1 MKNVSLL
8 KELNDSLPSF
18 GVMGVPGTGKTTIS
32 KKIGEILGRDVVN
45 VDATLKQKTFENKG
59 VMPRDIINNEGEL
72 EWRKYEKELLMN
84 QFDIKEKSVLDFGGF
99 GSYDIGYKEVF
110 DKLKDNKVQTVFLN
124 NDISVSIKHLKGY
137 DAEAVNPLTGEK
149 GYQNWARRSGYVKDA
164 KKAVEEGKTLEE
176 GWIARHMGTLKRV
189 DFIYS
194 KANYTLDLN
203 GIDWSVDAIAK
214 KVIMMIAINNLEKDE
229 KFQNLFNNWKKEF
242 DAELKSK
249 NNIAIDLIT
258 NSKQK

>member
-8 KELNDSLPSF
+8 NELNNELPTF
-18 GVMGVPGTGKTTIS
+18 GVLGVPGTGKTTVS
-32 KKIGEILGRDVVN
+32 KKIGEMLGREVIG

-59 VMPRDIINNEGEL
+59 ILPKDIINNEGEL

-124 NDISVSIKHLKGY
+124 NDIDVSIKHLKGF
-137 DAEAVNPLTGEK
+137 DAEAVNPVTGEK
-149 GYQNWARRSGYVKDA
+149 GYENWARRSGYVKDA

-203 GIDWSVDAIAK
+203 GIDWSVDSIAK
-214 KVIMMIAINNLEKDE
+214 KVIMMIAINNLAQTEKY
-229 KFQNLFNNWKKEF
+229 NSLFAGWKKDF
-242 DAELKSK
+242 DKEVRSQ
-249 NNIAIDLIT
+249 NTVNTLIE
-258 NSKQK
+258 NSKQR

>member
-1 MKNVSLL
+1 MKNVSLMN
-8 KELNDSLPSF
+8 ELNNELPTF
-18 GVMGVPGTGKTTIS
+18 GVLGVPGTGKSTVS
-32 KKIGEILGRDVVN
+32 KKIGEILGREVVG
-45 VDATLKQKTFENKG
+45 VDATLKQKTFENRG
-59 VMPRDIINNEGEL
+59 VMPKDIINNEGEL

-110 DKLKDNKVQTVFLN
+110 DKLKENKVQTVFLN
-124 NDISVSIKHLKGY
+124 NDIAVSIKHLKGY
-137 DAEAVNPLTGEK
+137 DPESVNPITGEK
-149 GYQNWARRSGYVKDA
+149 GYENWARRSGYVKDA

-176 GWIARHMGTLKRV
+176 GWLARHMGTLKRV

-214 KVIMMIAINNLEKDE
+214 KVIMMIAINNLSKTEKY
-229 KFQNLFNNWKKEF
+229 NSLFTSWKKDF
-242 DAELKSK
+242 DKELQSQ
-249 NNIAIDLIT
+249 NIVNALIE
-258 NSKQK
+258 NSKQR

>member
-8 KELNDSLPSF
+8 NELNNELPTF
-18 GVMGVPGTGKTTIS
+18 GVLGVPGTGKTTVS
-32 KKIGEILGRDVVN
+32 KKIGEMLSREVIG

-59 VMPRDIINNEGEL
+59 IMPKDIINNEGEL

-124 NDISVSIKHLKGY
+124 NDINVSIKHLKGF
-137 DAEAVNPLTGEK
+137 DAEAVNPITGEK
-149 GYQNWARRSGYVKDA
+149 GYENWARRSGYVKDA

-176 GWIARHMGTLKRV
+176 GWLARHMGTLKRI

-203 GIDWSVDAIAK
+203 GIDWSVDSIAK
-214 KVIMMIAINNLEKDE
+214 KVIMMIAINNLATTEKYN
-229 KFQNLFNNWKKEF
+229 KLFADWKKDF
-242 DAELKSK
+242 DKEVKSQ
-249 NNIAIDLIT
+249 NVVNTLIE
-258 NSKQK
+258 NSKQR

>member
-1 MKNVSLL
+1 MKNVSLMN
-8 KELNDSLPSF
+8 ELNNELPTF
-18 GVMGVPGTGKTTIS
+18 GVLGIPGTGKTTVS
-32 KKIGEILGRDVVN
+32 KKIGEILGREVVG
-45 VDATLKQKTFENKG
+45 VDATLKQKTLDNRG
-59 VMPRDIINNEGEL
+59 ILPRDIINNEGEL
-72 EWRKYEKELLMN
+72 EWRKYEKALLMN
-84 QFDIKEKSVLDFGGF
+84 EFDIKEKSVLDFGGF

-124 NDISVSIKHLKGY
+124 NDIAVSIKHLKGY
-137 DAEAVNPLTGEK
+137 DAESVNPITGEK
-149 GYQNWARRSGYVKDA
+149 GYENWARRPGYVQDA

-214 KVIMMIAINNLEKDE
+214 KVIMMIAISNLEKTE
-229 KFQNLFNNWKKEF
+229 KYNKLFDGWKKDF
-242 DAELKSK
+242 DKEIKSQ
-249 NNIAIDLIT
+249 NVVNALIE
-258 NSKQK
+258 NSKQR

>member
-1 MKNVSLL
+1 MRNVSLMT
-8 KELNDSLPSF
+8 ELNTELPTF
-18 GVMGVPGTGKTTIS
+18 GVLGVPGTGKTTVS
-32 KKIGEILGRDVVN
+32 KKIGEMLGREVVN

-59 VMPRDIINNEGEL
+59 IMPKDIINNEGEL

-84 QFDIKEKSVLDFGGF
+84 EFDIKEKSVLDFGGF

-137 DAEAVNPLTGEK
+137 DPESVNPITGEK
-149 GYQNWARRSGYVKDA
+149 GYENWARRSGYVKDA
-164 KKAVEEGKTLEE
+164 KKAVEEGKTLED

-214 KVIMMIAINNLEKDE
+214 KVIMMIVINNLGKTE
-229 KFQNLFNNWKKEF
+229 KFDRLFADWRKDFDKELQSQNLVNT
-242 DAELKSK
+242 
-249 NNIAIDLIT
+249 LIE
-258 NSKQK
+258 NSKQR

>member
-8 KELNDSLPSF
+8 NELNNELPTF
-18 GVMGVPGTGKTTIS
+18 GVLGVPGTGKTTVS
-32 KKIGEILGRDVVN
+32 KKIGEMLSREVIG

-59 VMPRDIINNEGEL
+59 IMPKDIINNEGEL

-124 NDISVSIKHLKGY
+124 NDINISIKHLKGF
-137 DAEAVNPLTGEK
+137 DAEAVNPITGEK
-149 GYQNWARRSGYVKDA
+149 GYENWARRSGYVKDA

-176 GWIARHMGTLKRV
+176 GWLARHMGTLKRI

-203 GIDWSVDAIAK
+203 GIDWSVDSIAK
-214 KVIMMIAINNLEKDE
+214 KVIMMIAINNLATTEKYN
-229 KFQNLFNNWKKEF
+229 KLFADWKKDF
-242 DAELKSK
+242 DKEVKSQ
-249 NNIAIDLIT
+249 NVVNTLIE

>member
-8 KELNDSLPSF
+8 NELNNELPTF
-18 GVMGVPGTGKTTIS
+18 GVLGVPGTGKTTVS
-32 KKIGEILGRDVVN
+32 KKIGEMLGREVIG

-59 VMPRDIINNEGEL
+59 ILPKDIINNEGEL

-84 QFDIKEKSVLDFGGF
+84 QFDINEKSVLDFGGF

-124 NDISVSIKHLKGY
+124 NDIDVSIKHLKGF
-137 DAEAVNPLTGEK
+137 DPESVNPITGEK
-149 GYQNWARRSGYVKDA
+149 GYENWARRSGYVKDA
-164 KKAVEEGKTLEE
+164 KKAVEEG
-176 GWIARHMGTLKRV
+176 WIARHMGTLKRI

-203 GIDWSVDAIAK
+203 GIDWSVDSIAK
-214 KVIMMIAINNLEKDE
+214 KVIMMIAINNLAKTEKYN
-229 KFQNLFNNWKKEF
+229 NLFSNWKKDF
-242 DAELKSK
+242 DKEVKSQ
-249 NNIAIDLIT
+249 NVVNTLIE
-258 NSKQK
+258 NSKQR